1 MNSHRLIVPTLT
13 LCVLAACT
21 GCVHTIKI
29 SYDPGPPAAPTLPC
43 TVALSLSKE
52 FTGCQY
58 TTAASAFTDG
68 IQAPFGPT
76 MQKYATIVAR
86 SVFGDVRVIE
96 GQSAPSEAKLL
107 LIPRVTDLNLRAISP
122 GSGLTASGSL
132 GVHWDFNNP
141 QTGQTLFSMPV
152 SCESSYRAGF
162 FGSKSPE
169 HILPMVAADLMTN
182 LTSKTIQRFNASKEL
197 QRLSGH

>member
-1 MNSHRLIVPTLT
+1 MPTPDRCSPPVFADVRPPQSGGPRNSWPTSWLKPSFPPAAEPRTTEYLTLTTSTMNSHRLIVPTLT

-107 LIPRVTDLNLRAISP
+107 LIPRVTDLNLRA
-122 GSGLTASGSL
+122 
-132 GVHWDFNNP
+132 
-141 QTGQTLFSMPV
+141 
-152 SCESSYRAGF
+152 
-162 FGSKSPE
+162 
-169 HILPMVAADLMTN
+169 
-182 LTSKTIQRFNASKEL
+182 
-197 QRLSGH
+197 